1 VDDRRQKS
9 GGIMNREE
17 TITRAFETARSNDH
31 YSGCSQAVLGA
42 VQETLGIGNAESFR
56 AATVLSGG
64 VARRGETCG
73 ALLGALMALGVAI
86 GRDDMTDTAAY
97 GRATD
102 AAQPVIDAF
111 KERVQAAFGLTE
123 PMASTLCRDIQARIF
138 GRSFVMYDKA
148 DLQEFLAAG
157 GHDPDK
163 CPQVCAIAAGLATEA
178 ILDSKK

>member
-1 VDDRRQKS
+1 MHRQT
-9 GGIMNREE
+9 
-17 TITRAFETARSNDH
+17 TINRAFETARANDH

-42 VQETLGIGNAESFR
+42 VQDTLGIGNAESFR

-73 ALLGALMALGVAI
+73 ALLGALLALGLAI
-86 GRDDMTDTAAY
+86 GRDDMKDTAAY

-102 AAQPVIDAF
+102 AAQPVIDSF
-111 KERVQAAFGLTE
+111 KAEVQAAFGLAE
-123 PMASTLCRDIQARIF
+123 PLQSTLCRDIQARIF

-148 DLQEFLAAG
+148 DLQAFLAAG

-163 CPQVCAIAAGLATEA
+163 CPKVCGIAAAVATEA
-178 ILDSKK
+178 ILATKNDAK

>member
-1 VDDRRQKS
+1 
-9 GGIMNREE
+9 MNREE
-17 TITRAFETARSNDH
+17 TSTRAFEAARANDH

-42 VQETLGIGNAESFR
+42 VQETLGIGNTESFR

-73 ALLGALMALGVAI
+73 ALLGALLALGLAM
-86 GRDDMTDTAAY
+86 GRDDMKDTAAY

-102 AAQPVIDAF
+102 AAQPVIETF
-111 KERVQAAFGLTE
+111 KERVQAAFELTE
-123 PMASTLCRDIQARIF
+123 PLESTLCRDIQARIF
-138 GRSFVMYDKA
+138 GRAFVMYDKA

-163 CPQVCAIAAGLATEA
+163 CPQVCGIAAAVATEA
-178 ILDSKK
+178 ILDNTK

>member
-1 VDDRRQKS
+1 
-9 GGIMNREE
+9 MNRNE
-17 TITRAFETARSNDH
+17 TIATAFQTAQANDH

-42 VQETLGIGNAESFR
+42 VQETLGIGNTDSFR

-73 ALLGALMALGVAI
+73 ALLGALLALGLAI
-86 GRDDMTDTAAY
+86 GRDDMKDTAAY

-102 AAQPVIDAF
+102 AAQPVIETF
-111 KERVQAAFGLTE
+111 KERLQTAFGLTE
-123 PMASTLCRDIQARIF
+123 PLESTLCRDIQARIF

-148 DLQEFLAAG
+148 DLQAFLAAG

-163 CPQVCAIAAGLATEA
+163 CPQVCGIAAAVATEA
-178 ILDSKK
+178 ILDAGK